1 MSYGLSAEKSR
12 YNAVRFILNTQTR
25 QVALFTVIFILN
37 VMSSLCFIFVM
48 LHIIPLA
55 WGKTAVSPVR

>member
-12 YNAVRFILNTQTR
+12 YNAVRLILNTQTR

-37 VMSSLCFIFVM
+37 VMSPLCFIFVM
-48 LHIIPLA
+48 LHIIPLV
-55 WGKTAVSPVR
+55 WGKTGVSPVR